1 MRVCVNDQPVDA
13 SELDGRTLE
22 DLLGSLRRSGRVAD
36 DEVVVRF
43 AVDNQPWQ
51 AEDMDRLAGVELD
64 DVEEIAITTAGLRDY
79 AGRILADAS
88 GMLAVLKDATRRVS
102 ACLRGGDIKK
112 GNADLFNLFDAL
124 HRFLACIYHVQNS
137 CALSCG
143 PVGTSD
149 ELLAGLNAAL
159 EAVHAP
165 QQLGR
170 WAEVARQ
177 LEGQFLPELDRLGI
191 VLDDMRDELKD
202 ATR

>member
-1 MRVCVNDQPVDA
+1 MRVCVNEQPVDA
-13 SELDGRTLE
+13 SELDGQTLE
-22 DLLGSLRRSGRVAD
+22 DLLDSLRRSGCVAD
-36 DEVVVRF
+36 DEVVARF
-43 AVDNQPWQ
+43 AVPWQ
-51 AEDMDRLAGVELD
+51 AEDMDRLAGIELD
-64 DVEEIAITTAGLRDY
+64 DVEEIAITTAGLRGY
-79 AGRILADAS
+79 ATRILADAS
-88 GMLAVLKDATRRVS
+88 GMLAVLKDATRSVA

-143 PVGTSD
+143 PVGASD

-165 QQLGR
+165 QQLGQ

-177 LEGQFLPELDRLGI
+177 LEGKFLLALDRLGI
-191 VLDDMRDELKD
+191 MLDDMRGELKN